1 MRRLLISLFVISFGL
16 CAFAANWTQ
25 ISNKIYLDVSG
36 IMPDTTQN
44 GVYTFWTKELNDG
57 NNDFVISE
65 RKYSQ
70 KIWYDLV
77 RYSVNCSSRK
87 IRMEDILVYG
97 LKNNLL
103 GTESGSNNGWH
114 TVPPESVVED
124 YLELVCKT
132 AVKPQASV
140 KSTKTETSSGSK
152 TQTDSKQQT
161 KEKPPAGKIEF
172 TLVNPEKLQKN
183 LSH

>member
-1 MRRLLISLFVISFGL
+1 MRRLLVLLFVMSFGL

-36 IMPDTTQN
+36 IMPDAAQN
-44 GVYTFWTKELNDG
+44 GGYTFWTKELNDG
-57 NNDFVISE
+57 NSDFVISE
-65 RKYSQ
+65 KKYSQ

-87 IRMEDILVYG
+87 IKMDDILVYG

-103 GTESGSNNGWH
+103 GTESGGDSSWH
-114 TVPPESVVED
+114 TVPPESIVED

-132 AVKPQASV
+132 AAQTQTSAT
-140 KSTKTETSSGSK
+140 STKTETSADSKNKSDSK
-152 TQTDSKQQT
+152 TQK
-161 KEKPPAGKIEF
+161 KGKPPAGKIEF
-172 TLVNPEKLQKN
+172 TLVNPETLQKN